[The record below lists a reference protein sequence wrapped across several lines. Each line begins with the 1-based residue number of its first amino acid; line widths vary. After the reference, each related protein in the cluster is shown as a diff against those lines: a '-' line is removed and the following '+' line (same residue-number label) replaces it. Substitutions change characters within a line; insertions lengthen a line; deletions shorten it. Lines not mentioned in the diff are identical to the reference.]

1 MKKSYLIV
9 PLCMAVIIAAG
20 LFFHSLYQPSSP
32 TAAETTNGTTKQVRH
47 MNVNRTVGSVEAVYQ
62 NAAFAAVCTVEEKHP
77 SAYEDWGA
85 GSLRISTDF
94 TVRIVQ
100 TTNPDEGAVGDT
112 VRMRMRGGETED
124 AILTVSA
131 SDPGHIEEG
140 QTYLIFFS
148 ALTGTD
154 TEKPFR
160 YPVGAEYGIYAQT
173 DTTDSE
179 QWCSLHGNWSI
190 DTSTLVPTDAG
201 DVPLLSLFSEP

>member
-9 PLCMAVIIAAG
+9 PLCMAVIVAAT
-20 LFFHSLYQPSSP
+20 LIFHSLYQPSSP
-32 TAAETTNGTTKQVRH
+32 STTDTTDGTTKQVRH
-47 MNVNRTVGSVEAVYQ
+47 MNVNRSIGTLEDAYSS
-62 NAAFAAVCTVEEKHP
+62 AAFVAVCTVEKKYP
-77 SAYEDWGA
+77 SAENWWE
-85 GSLRISTDF
+85 SQQISTDF